1 MQQQHRAVRGRI
13 PDNRTGTQRGDDDGH
28 HVFDYYAE
36 VVEAMIP
43 ILFAATATNFQTNGI
58 GRLADAI
65 SCVVSEERNGEYEM
79 RMEYP
84 ITGAH
89 YSDIGN
95 SKTIVVK
102 ASQTAGLQAFRI
114 YKISK
119 PISGRVT
126 VLCRHISYQLAYI
139 PFKAF
144 SATSLAGALAGFK
157 SLAFGL
163 PASIGVTFILYLI
176 IGAAAEMRFY
186 IPVYSIILSVVSI
199 FVVVFLS
206 MWYASARI
214 RKDNLMDDL
223 KEENF

>member
-1 MQQQHRAVRGRI
+1 MIITVIDVFAFCFIILISLISAANAFNTISTNVG
-13 PDNRTGTQRGDDDGH
+13 QRRRE
-28 HVFDYYAE
+28 F
-36 VVEAMIP
+36 AM
-43 ILFAATATNFQTNGI
+43 LRSI
-58 GRLADAI
+58 GLDR
-65 SCVVSEERNGEYEM
+65 
-79 RMEYP
+79 
-84 ITGAH
+84 
-89 YSDIGN
+89 
-95 SKTIVVK
+95 K
-102 ASQTAGLQAFRI
+102 AFRKMMN
-114 YKISK
+114 YE
-119 PISGRVT
+119 
-126 VLCRHISYQLAYI
+126 CLAY
-139 PFKAF
+139 
-144 SATSLAGALAGFK
+144 GFK